1 MLTTVEGVY
10 RDGQVKLDEQPS
22 GVGSGARVLVTFLTP
37 GTIDLVGRG
46 IDPAAAAELRGRL
59 ATFADEWDSP
69 EMADY
74 DDYEANR
81 RKLEA
86 R

>member
-1 MLTTVEGVY
+1 MLTTVEGIY
-10 RDGQVKLDEQPS
+10 RNGQVELAEQPS
-22 GVGSGARVLVTFLTP
+22 GIGSGARVLVTFLSP
-37 GTIDLVGRG
+37 GVIDLASRG
-46 IDPAAAAELRGRL
+46 FDPAAAADLRARL

-81 RKLEA
+81 SKLEA